1 MQNVTAP
8 LLPLL
13 SIATFVL
20 GAAMSPLAGAADAC
34 SLLTKELVAQF
45 TPYDKN
51 VLDLVMRVSPT
62 ADQVGRSG
70 SACTYGGITL
80 QVDPFPWA
88 TIEKQRDQEWQLVK
102 GLGDGAY
109 FRDNGGRWG
118 ELYAK
123 AGSRVLT
130 IQMGVPTGRTVMAIQ
145 PNIFGLAKA
154 VLSKMK

>member
-1 MQNVTAP
+1 MQSM
-8 LLPLL
+8 LLTLL
-13 SIATFVL
+13 STGFFIL
-20 GAAMSPLAGAADAC
+20 GAAVSPLAGAPDAC
-34 SLLTKELVAQF
+34 SLITKELVAQF

-51 VLDLVMRVSPT
+51 VLDLVMRVPPT

-88 TIEKQRDQEWQLVK
+88 TIEKQRRQNWQRVE

-109 FRDNGGRWG
+109 FRDNDGRWG
-118 ELYAK
+118 ELFAK

-130 IQMGVPTGRTVMAIQ
+130 IQMSVPTGRTAMSIQ
-145 PNIFGLAKA
+145 PNLIGLAKA
-154 VLSKMK
+154 LLSNLK